1 MGNVGLGCP
10 KRRSFAGV
18 VVRANLVAVPNGITR
33 SGGRLPAFT
42 LLELLVVIAVVS
54 LLIGIAMPSLSAAR
68 RKGIRARCLA
78 NLRELATA
86 SAGYAN
92 ADSQNLIMPAHPISD
107 RNPLHDE
114 GYYDYGGA
122 TGADNVWAGQRF
134 GPASPRSAPTRPLNK
149 YLYGAVSDS
158 SDLSLF
164 RCPADTGLSSREST
178 STPVYV
184 PAMSIQPMFRSV
196 GTSYW
201 GNAYRGT
208 GPSETGT
215 NGANHWSVGV
225 FLRPLNRVPDAA
237 QTVLYCEASAW
248 DQFTGRNSSSFTI
261 KGEAGWHG
269 EGRFNFAFC
278 DGHAETIRLAGGALS
293 SGSPETDPKH
303 YNLHL
308 RGPGFRFDCLP
319 DGLIEDK
326 PDE

>member
-1 MGNVGLGCP
+1 M
-10 KRRSFAGV
+10 
-18 VVRANLVAVPNGITR
+18 RANAAAVSNGITK
-33 SGGRLPAFT
+33 SEGRLLAFT
-42 LLELLVVIAVVS
+42 LLELLVVISIVS
-54 LLIGIAMPSLSAAR
+54 LLISIAMPSLSAVR

-86 SAGYAN
+86 SVGYAN
-92 ADSQNLIMPAHPISD
+92 TDSQNQILPAHPISD

-114 GYYDYGGA
+114 GYYDFGGA

-134 GPASPRSAPTRPLNK
+134 GSAGPRRAPTRPLNQ
-149 YLYGAVSDS
+149 YLYGTVSDS

-164 RCPADTGLSSREST
+164 RCPADTGLSSRETT
-178 STPVYV
+178 STPVYDS
-184 PAMSIQPMFRSV
+184 AMSNQPMFRSV

-208 GPSETGT
+208 EASETG
-215 NGANHWSVGV
+215 ANYWSIGV
-225 FLRPLNRVPDAA
+225 FLRPLSRIPDTA

-248 DQFTGRNSSSFTI
+248 DQFAGSSSLFSI

-269 EGRFNFAFC
+269 AGRFNFAFC
-278 DGHAETIRLAGGALS
+278 DGHAETIQLVGGALS
-293 SGSPETDPKH
+293 SGSPETDPE
-303 YNLHL
+303 YYGLHL

-319 DGLIEDK
+319 DALIEDK